1 MHFERQSKNNANVCA
16 LLFQFPRVNV
26 VLSKPSVRQ
35 EDFEHKAQKEAE
47 KENQEHRQSNV
58 PSTFRMNQAAG
69 RYSYQC
75 SIIIFDLYI
84 KILSKER
91 IKLFKHCFLLLL
103 SIHFAASEYGHRRQ
117 NLRNGDTSCRN
128 KAIGKGLSNEFLC
141 FLRT

>member
-1 MHFERQSKNNANVCA
+1 MKDNPRIMLTSAPCCFNFRGSMSFFQSH
-16 LLFQFPRVNV
+16 LFVKKTLSIKPRK
-26 VLSKPSVRQ
+26 KPRTKIRNT
-35 EDFEHKAQKEAE
+35 DKATY
-47 KENQEHRQSNV
+47 HR
-58 PSTFRMNQAAG
+58 PSGMNQATG

-75 SIIIFDLYI
+75 SLIIFDLYI

-91 IKLFKHCFLLLL
+91 IKLFKHCFLLLF